1 MHGSPSEQLTN
12 KRQGAA
18 MPGSA
23 LVGYLSF
30 LYAVSSICVMGF
42 AVVVSIIKE
51 SVVILVGSET

>member
-1 MHGSPSEQLTN
+1 
-12 KRQGAA
+12 